1 MKQLRLSDPELE
13 ALAAD
18 IESDRVERK
27 ERMTGEIAT
36 KVREAICAF
45 ANDLPGH
52 NQPGVVF
59 IGLDDPGRPVGLP
72 ITDELLQQLAD
83 MRSDGNILPLPSLS
97 VEKRQIAGADV
108 AVVTVAPAD
117 APPVR
122 FKGRVHIR
130 VGPRRALASRQ
141 DERILNERRIA
152 ADTPF
157 DLSPVRGAT
166 VDKLDTRYF
175 SEVYL
180 RRAVAADVLAMN
192 NRTEEEQLLATWM
205 LDGSGAPVA
214 TVVGLLVLGR
224 EPAQFLP
231 CAYVQF
237 LRIDGTELSDPIL
250 DAAHYAGK
258 VEQVHERVMD
268 KLKAHIMV
276 AVEIPAGER
285 ERRHE
290 SVPVAALQQLFANAI
305 MHRSYEGTNAPI
317 RVTWFNDRVEI
328 LSPGGPY
335 GNVTVENFGRPG
347 NADYRNPNLAAAM
360 RNLGFVQRFGV
371 GIQMAQAAVA
381 AAGCPPI
388 EWEVDSHWVRATV
401 RKAQ

>member
-1 MKQLRLSDPELE
+1 
-13 ALAAD
+13 
-18 IESDRVERK
+18 
-27 ERMTGEIAT
+27 
-36 KVREAICAF
+36 
-45 ANDLPGH
+45 
-52 NQPGVVF
+52 
-59 IGLDDPGRPVGLP
+59 
-72 ITDELLQQLAD
+72 
-83 MRSDGNILPLPSLS
+83 
-97 VEKRQIAGADV
+97 
-108 AVVTVAPAD
+108 
-117 APPVR
+117 
-122 FKGRVHIR
+122 
-130 VGPRRALASRQ
+130 
-141 DERILNERRIA
+141 
-152 ADTPF
+152 
-157 DLSPVRGAT
+157 
-166 VDKLDTRYF
+166 
-175 SEVYL
+175 
-180 RRAVAADVLAMN
+180 
-192 NRTEEEQLLATWM
+192 
-205 LDGSGAPVA
+205 
-214 TVVGLLVLGR
+214 
-224 EPAQFLP
+224 
-231 CAYVQF
+231 
-237 LRIDGTELSDPIL
+237 
-250 DAAHYAGK
+250 
-258 VEQVHERVMD
+258 MD